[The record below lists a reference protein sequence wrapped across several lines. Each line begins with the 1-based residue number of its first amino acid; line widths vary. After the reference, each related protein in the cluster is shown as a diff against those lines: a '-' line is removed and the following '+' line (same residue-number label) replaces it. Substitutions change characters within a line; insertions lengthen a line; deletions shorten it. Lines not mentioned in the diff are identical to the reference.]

1 MLISLVSFIVV
12 GLICGF
18 IARAIFPG
26 KQPMGLAATAVLGMA
41 GSLVGGVVG
50 SLLTGGLTGMSIH
63 PAGWIL
69 SILGSW
75 GCSGSSTGAAERVS
89 APRRRA
95 ACPGA
100 G

>member
-26 KQPMGLAATAVLGMA
+26 KQPMGLAATALLGMA

-69 SILGSW
+69 SILGSLGLLW
-75 GCSGSSTGAAERVS
+75 FLN
-89 APRRRA
+89 RRR
-95 ACPGA
+95 
-100 G
+100 

>member
-1 MLISLVSFIVV
+1 MLVSLLSFIVV

-50 SLLTGGLTGMSIH
+50 SLLTGGLTGMSVH
-63 PAGWIL
+63 PAGWIF
-69 SILGSW
+69 SVLGSLALLW
-75 GCSGSSTGAAERVS
+75 FIN
-89 APRRRA
+89 RRR
-95 ACPGA
+95 
-100 G
+100 